1 MKNMAVRYNYVNS
14 KANMFGNIET
24 VNKSDMWTFKF
35 YITLRYNPFSFFCML
50 RILDDTLQIL
60 YDIKMWV
67 TDSL

>member
-1 MKNMAVRYNYVNS
+1 
-14 KANMFGNIET
+14 MFGNIET
-24 VNKSDMWTFKF
+24 VNKRDMRTFKF
-35 YITLRYNPFSFFCML
+35 YITLHNNPFSFICML

>member
-1 MKNMAVRYNYVNS
+1 
-14 KANMFGNIET
+14 MFGNIET
-24 VNKSDMWTFKF
+24 VNKSDIWTFKF
-35 YITLRYNPFSFFCML
+35 YINLRNDTFSFFCML